1 MISAS
6 QLDLN
11 MTENEQNILYRSC
24 CKSNVCMTRTK
35 MKRKLRNV
43 IFFGKRM
50 VYQWIPFIYLFIHS
64 LLKKKQKLQNV
75 VFY

>member
-43 IFFGKRM
+43 IFFWQKNGLSM
-50 VYQWIPFIYLFIHS
+50 DTIYLFIYLFIPC
-64 LLKKKQKLQNV
+64 
-75 VFY
+75 